1 MRSVE
6 HMDVVDGDHLQDQG
20 HHHHQDQKDRHD
32 HQDTFDHQDKC
43 AIDVDHCDH
52 LGLLLLEMW

>member
-1 MRSVE
+1 
-6 HMDVVDGDHLQDQG
+6 MDVVDRDHLQDQG
-20 HHHHQDQKDRHD
+20 YHHHQDQKDRRN

-52 LGLLLLEMW
+52 LGLLLLEMR

>member
-1 MRSVE
+1 
-6 HMDVVDGDHLQDQG
+6 MDVVDGDHLHDQG